1 MIKILNG
8 NSLEELKKFPD
19 NYFHSVV
26 TDPPYGLSFMGKKWD
41 YDVPSV
47 ELWQEVFRVLKEG
60 GYLLSF
66 SGTRT
71 QHRMA
76 VNIEDAGF
84 EIRDMI
90 AWVYGSGF
98 PKSHNIGKAVDKNNG
113 KYKIDLTDFGNYIKE
128 KREVKRYS
136 RKELDDIMG
145 TCTAV
150 SWWEGRK
157 TGVQL
162 PSKKMYKK
170 LKKVLD
176 LDNKFDYLIDWA
188 EAEREVVGKKRS
200 SLGGTVAAGERNQK
214 FINAHKNKEID
225 ITIPKTEQAKQWEG
239 WGTALKPALEPITMA
254 RKPFKTTVAN
264 NVLKNGV
271 GGINI
276 DGCRVGVD
284 RNNEREYDKEIYSG
298 EKGRV
303 VKGKTSFLSG
313 EIKTKRNDE
322 WLNKGRFP
330 ANFIH
335 DGSNEV
341 KELFPYSNNAG
352 NRKGFTKRNTT
363 TEWSKLYGNK
373 DIHRDEYGDKG
384 SAARFFYCAKASKQD
399 RNEGLEDFEEKISG
413 HKGNFR
419 CKLCGYQKSNGSP
432 CKCENPVWEEIPL
445 KPQQNNHPTVKPT
458 DLMRYLVRLV
468 TPKNGIVLDCFMGS
482 GSTGKACA
490 LEGVNFVGIDLD
502 KDYCKIA
509 KARIDKAIEDKRIMD
524 SQTKLF

>member
-1 MIKILNG
+1 LIKVING
-8 NSLEELKKFPD
+8 NSIEELKKFPD
-19 NYFHSVV
+19 NYFGSVV
-26 TDPPYGLSFMGKKWD
+26 TDPPYGLSAARNSGKKSKGGFMGKKWD

-60 GYLLSF
+60 GHLLAF
-66 SGTRT
+66 AGTRT

-128 KREVKRYS
+128 KREAKRYS
-136 RKELDDIMG
+136 RKQLDDIME

-176 LDNKFDYLIDWA
+176 LDNKFDDLIDWQ
-188 EAEREVVGKKRS
+188 EAEREITGKSKY
-200 SLGGTVAAGERNQK
+200 AGRRPNDRTEHNLMKGFTGSK
-214 FINAHKNKEID
+214 FDYVETAPATPEAKE
-225 ITIPKTEQAKQWEG
+225 WEG

-254 RKPFKTTVAN
+254 RKPFKTSVAE
-264 NVLKNGV
+264 NVLQNGV

-276 DGCRVGVD
+276 DGCRVGK
-284 RNNEREYDKEIYSG
+284 DKRIN
-298 EKGRV
+298 KGGRTGKNPYQSEDKNLNG
-303 VKGKTSFLSG
+303 KGNILT
-313 EIKTKRNDE
+313 EVQ
-322 WLNKGRFP
+322 GRFP

-335 DGSNEV
+335 DGSDEV
-341 KELFPYSNNAG
+341 TDSFPYTKSGSQKKGAIVGYRNDNIYMG
-352 NRKGFTKRNTT
+352 DRKDNQTT
-363 TEWSKLYGNK
+363 LL
-373 DIHRDEYGDKG
+373 DKNIPANEG
-384 SAARFFYCAKASKQD
+384 SASRFFYCAKASKQD
-399 RNEGLEDFEEKISG
+399 RNEGLEDFKEKERIRQG
-413 HKGNFR
+413 LAGEK
-419 CKLCGYQKSNGSP
+419 
-432 CKCENPVWEEIPL
+432 
-445 KPQQNNHPTVKPT
+445 NNTFSKNSHPTVKPT
-458 DLMRYLVRLV
+458 DLMRYLLRLV
-468 TPKNGIVLDCFMGS
+468 TPKNEIVLDCFMGS

-490 LEGVNFVGIDLD
+490 LEGFSFVGIDLD
-502 KDYCKIA
+502 NDYCEIA
-509 KARIDKAIEDKRIMD
+509 KARIDKALEDKRIME